1 MTLGRGEHLVTQ
13 PFSKE
18 LGLDLMD
25 GSVRECH
32 PQIDSVDGEGM
43 WGGQTGR
50 QGDQLGKVMEV
61 NTSVMG
67 GMLRDDSNR
76 T

>member
-25 GSVRECH
+25 GSIRECH

-43 WGGQTGR
+43 WGANREAGR
-50 QGDQLGKVMEV
+50 PVRES
-61 NTSVMG
+61 NG
-67 GMLRDDSNR
+67 GEYLSDGRDVKR
-76 T
+76 